1 MKKLFNEGWKFLKTD
16 YGTDY
21 ETAVRNIDKF
31 TGVVIPHDWMI
42 EDSNNLY
49 KDNTGWYCNSFSV
62 EDSGKKTFLI
72 FDGIYMDSIVYIN
85 GTEAGQWKNGYSQ
98 FVLDVSDFVK
108 EGENTVFVGVRSR
121 YPSARWYTG
130 AGIYR
135 NVWIKELPETY
146 IPENGVYVHSEK
158 EGSGYRVKV
167 RTEVLGKDVDS
178 FDVFCALFDGEG
190 HEVQLSKQFSSDN
203 GREISFLVPEP
214 KLWSPD
220 SPNLYELR
228 VVLEVEGQIF
238 QEECIKTGFKDLRF
252 DSAEGFFVNGKH
264 TKLQGVCIHHD
275 LGALGVAFNKNAMRR
290 RMCQFKDLG
299 VNAIRLS
306 HNVYAPEVL
315 ELADEMGF
323 FIDSEAFDM
332 WERAKTDY
340 DYAQFWDEWHE
351 KDVASWVRRDRNHVS
366 VFMWSIGNEIY
377 DTHADERGREI
388 TKELRKLVEIHDP
401 LKNALVTSASNY
413 MPWEN
418 AQKCAEELEVVGYNY
433 AENFYEK
440 HHKEHP
446 DWIIYGSETYS
457 IVQSRNIYHFP
468 LREKIL
474 SDSDLQCSSLENSTT
489 SWGAESIESCICVD
503 RDLKYSLGQFIWTGY
518 DYIGEPTPYQT
529 KNSYFGLIDTAG
541 FPKDAYYVWKSAW
554 VSRDKDPFVH
564 IFPYWDFNDGQ
575 EIDVRV
581 ASNGYAVEL
590 FLNGKS
596 LGKQELN
603 HEPGSGSN
611 IIGDYSLIYEKGVL
625 EAVAYDEK
633 GNIIARDERRSFGDA
648 KSLSINTGAENTFG
662 DIIFAEISAL
672 DAEGNLVENANNY
685 VHVSVKGG
693 KLLGLDNG
701 DSTDYDSYKT
711 DTRRLFG
718 GKLLAIVQADS
729 KELRLE
735 ITAEFTGST
744 DIRAIRLSS
753 DKGQKFGPDTKTM
766 TITANIFPET
776 AAAQELVFRA
786 LNSKGTE
793 SNLAKVLVNGNQ
805 AQIKAIGDGF
815 FKLRCEARNG
825 ADCVKVISELEYNID
840 GIGTAY
846 LDPYGYIYGSSY
858 TSAIGKTG
866 AGNEQGV
873 ASYRD
878 EETVISFEGVDF
890 GRDGSDEITVDI
902 FGLSDDPY
910 DFEIWSGIPGSDGA
924 ELIGKEVYH
933 KKSIWNVYQ
942 PDTWTLDKK
951 LTGIRTISFKV
962 FDKVHI
968 KGFSFA
974 RQLRAYTGIRAIEAD
989 TVYGDSFTK
998 TEDAIE
1004 AIGNNVTI
1012 SFGVL
1017 EFGEK
1022 GANTV
1027 VLTGR
1032 APKNANTIH
1041 LRFYDE
1047 ETGAEEREILEF
1059 YRCDDYGSQEFKI
1072 RKRCG
1077 KWETSFVF
1085 LPGSNF
1091 DFKSLIFI
1099 N

>member
-1 MKKLFNEGWKFLKTD
+1 MKRLFNEGWKFRKFE
-16 YGTDY
+16 YGTEY
-21 ETAVRNIDKF
+21 EAAVAEAQSF
-31 TGVVIPHDWMI
+31 CEVTVPHDWMI

-49 KDNTGWYCNSFSV
+49 KDNTGWYCNSFEVS
-62 EDSGKKTFLI
+62 DSSKKVFLI
-72 FDGIYMDSIVYIN
+72 FDGIYMDSEVYIN
-85 GTEAGQWKNGYSQ
+85 DVFAGEWKNGYSQ
-98 FVLDVSDFVK
+98 FVLDVSGLVK
-108 EGENTVFVGVRSR
+108 AGENRIFVGVRSR

-135 NVWIKELPETY
+135 NVWIKELEDTY

-158 EGSGYRVKV
+158 EGSGFRVKV
-167 RTEVLGKDVDS
+167 RTEVLGKEEADAKVS
-178 FDVFCALFDGEG
+178 CALFDLEG
-190 HEVQLSKQFSSDN
+190 NEVQLSKQFGDDK
-203 GREISFLVPEP
+203 GREISFFVPEP
-214 KLWSPD
+214 RLWSPD

-228 VVLEVEGQIF
+228 VALSSEGVVL
-238 QEECIKTGFKDLRF
+238 QEERIRTGFKDLRF
-252 DSAEGFFVNGKH
+252 DPAEGFFVNGKS
-264 TKLQGVCIHHD
+264 TKIQGVCIHHD

-290 RMCQFKDLG
+290 RMYQFKDLG

-340 DYAQFWDEWHE
+340 DYARFWEQWHE

-377 DTHADERGREI
+377 DTHADDRGREI
-388 TKELRKLVEIHDP
+388 TKELRKLVEVHDP

-413 MPWEN
+413 MPWEG
-418 AQKCAEELEVVGYNY
+418 AQKCAEELELVGYNY

-440 HHKEHP
+440 HHREHP

-474 SDSDLQCSSLENSTT
+474 SDTDLQCSSLENSTT
-489 SWGAESIESCICVD
+489 SWGAESIENCICYD

-518 DYIGEPTPYQT
+518 DYIGEPTPYHT

-564 IFPYWDFNDGQ
+564 IFPYWDFNEGQ

-581 ASNGYAVEL
+581 ASNGYEVEL

-596 LGKQELN
+596 FGKQRLT
-603 HEPGSGSN
+603 HEPGTGN
-611 IIGDYSLIYEKGVL
+611 HIIADYSLIYEKGTL

-633 GNIIARDERRSFGDA
+633 GNEIARDERKSFGDTA
-648 KSLSINTGAENTFG
+648 KLEIKAGPDQTFG
-662 DIIFAEISAL
+662 DIIFAEISSL
-672 DAEGNLVENANNY
+672 DAEGNPVENANDY

-693 KLLGLDNG
+693 MLLGLDNG
-701 DSTDYDSYKT
+701 DSTDYDSYKA

-718 GKLLAIVQADS
+718 GKLLAIVQADHEGADVEIIA
-729 KELRLE
+729 ELQKP
-735 ITAEFTGST
+735 S

-753 DKGQKFGPDTKTM
+753 DKGQKLGPDSKTAV
-766 TITANIFPET
+766 ITADIYP
-776 AAAQELVFRA
+776 ASADKQELSFRA
-786 LNSKGTE
+786 LNLKGTE
-793 SNLAKVLVNGNQ
+793 SNLAKIEVSGN
-805 AQIKAIGDGF
+805 KATINALGDGQF
-815 FKLRCEARNG
+815 RLRCEATNG
-825 ADCVKVISELEYNID
+825 ADCVKVISELEFEVS

-910 DFEIWSGIPGSDGA
+910 DFEIWRGSPGTEGA
-924 ELIGKEVYH
+924 ALLSKEVYH

-942 PDTWTLDKK
+942 PDTWTLKEK
-951 LTGIRTISFKV
+951 LTGIQTISFKV

-974 RQLRAYTGIRAIEAD
+974 RQLRAYTGIPAIEAD
-989 TVYGDSFTK
+989 SVYGDTYTMAS
-998 TEDAIE
+998 EAIE
-1004 AIGNNVTI
+1004 AIGNNVTV

-1017 EFGEK
+1017 DFGEK
-1022 GANTV
+1022 GATGV
-1027 VLTGR
+1027 TLEGR
-1032 APKNANTIH
+1032 APRNANTIH

-1047 ETGAEEREILEF
+1047 ETGTEEREILEF
-1059 YRCDDYGSQEFKI
+1059 TQCDDYTNQSFKI
-1072 RKRCG
+1072 KERCG

-1085 LPGSNF
+1085 LPGCYF
-1091 DFKSLIFI
+1091 DFKTVIFK
-1099 N
+1099 